1 MSFEYTPPKYAQL
14 IAELERRIDSGE
26 YPPGSPLPSE
36 HQLMAEFGMARPTVV
51 KALGVLRDQGWI
63 VTHQGKGRFVRGRPA
78 IPTGQQ
84 VRAGRELLDRREAQ
98 VSSRLLMA
106 GETEAP
112 NRIATYLGIKPKSPV
127 VLRRTLVEHDNE
139 PTEISST
146 WLPLSVAE
154 GTPLTES
161 AELKQG
167 VRRYV
172 EAAAGTALDHI
183 IEHVTARNPTKE
195 EGTLLD
201 VKNSAALLAVYAVA
215 CDATGKPWVVVESV
229 LPGDRHELEDAY
241 PIR

>member
-84 VRAGRELLDRREAQ
+84 VRTGRELLDRREVQ
-98 VSSRLLMA
+98 VSSRLLHA
-106 GETEAP
+106 GEIEAP
-112 NRIATYLGIKPKSPV
+112 NRIAAYLGLAPKSPV
-127 VLRRTLVEHDNE
+127 VLRRYLVEHDNE

-146 WLPLSVAE
+146 WLPVQVAE
-154 GTPLTES
+154 GTALVD
-161 AELKQG
+161 ADELRQG

-172 EAAAGTALDHI
+172 EAAAGAALDHI
-183 IEHVTARNPTKE
+183 IEHITARNPTKE
-195 EGTLLD
+195 ESGLLG
-201 VKNSAALLAVYAVA
+201 VKGSAALLTVYAVA

>member
-26 YPPGSPLPSE
+26 YAPGSPLPSE

-78 IPTGQQ
+78 LPTGQQ
-84 VRAGRELLDRREAQ
+84 VRTGRELLDRKEVQ
-98 VSSRLLMA
+98 VSSRLLAA
-106 GETEAP
+106 GEVEAP
-112 NRIATYLGIKPKSPV
+112 NRISAYLGIKPKSPV

-146 WLPLSVAE
+146 WLPVAVAE
-154 GTPLTES
+154 GTALAETE
-161 AELKQG
+161 ELKQG

-172 EAAAGTALDHI
+172 EAAAGTSLDHI
-183 IEHVTARNPTKE
+183 IEHITARNPTKE
-195 EGTLLD
+195 ECTLLD
-201 VKNSAALLAVYAVA
+201 VKSSAALLTVYAVA

>member
-84 VRAGRELLDRREAQ
+84 ARAGRELLDRKEAQ
-98 VSSRLLMA
+98 VSSRLLVS
-106 GETEAP
+106 GEVEVP
-112 NRIATYLGIKPKSPV
+112 NRIAAYLGLKPTSPV
-127 VLRRTLVEHDNE
+127 MLRRSLIEHDNE

-146 WLPLSVAE
+146 WLPVEVAQ
-154 GTPLTES
+154 GTALGEPG
-161 AELKQG
+161 ELKQG
-167 VRRYV
+167 IRRYV
-172 EAAAGTALDHI
+172 ESAAGTALDHI
-183 IEHVTARNPTKE
+183 IEHVTARNPSKE
-195 EGTLLD
+195 ECSLLG
-201 VKNSAALLAVYAVA
+201 VKSSAALLAVYAVA
-215 CDATGKPWVVVESV
+215 CDATGRPWVVVESV

-241 PIR
+241 LIR

>member
-26 YPPGSPLPSE
+26 YPPGSMLPSE

-84 VRAGRELLDRREAQ
+84 VRTGRELLERKEVQ
-98 VSSRLLMA
+98 VSSRLLTA
-106 GETEAP
+106 EEVQAP
-112 NRIATYLGIKPKSPV
+112 NRIAAYLNLKPKSAV
-127 VLRRTLVEHDNE
+127 VLRRSLVEHDGE

-146 WLPLSVAE
+146 WLPVEVAS
-154 GTPLTES
+154 GTPLTEPE
-161 AELKQG
+161 ELKQG

-172 EAAAGTALDHI
+172 ESAAGTSLDHI

-195 EGTLLD
+195 ESSLLD
-201 VKNSAALLAVYAVA
+201 VKPSAALLTVYAVA
-215 CDATGKPWVVVESV
+215 CDATGRPWVVVESV

>member
-14 IAELERRIDSGE
+14 ITELARRIEAGE
-26 YPPGSPLPSE
+26 YAPGSPLPSE

-63 VTHQGKGRFVRGRPA
+63 ITHQGKGRFVRGRPA
-78 IPTGQQ
+78 MPTGQQ
-84 VRAGRELLDRREAQ
+84 VRTGRELLDRKEVQ
-98 VSSRLLMA
+98 VSNRLLTT
-106 GETEAP
+106 GEVEAP
-112 NRIATYLGIKPKSPV
+112 NRISAYLGIKPKSPV

-146 WLPLSVAE
+146 WLPVSVAE
-154 GTPLTES
+154 GTALAES
-161 AELKQG
+161 EELKQG

-183 IEHVTARNPTKE
+183 IEHITARNPTKE
-195 EGTLLD
+195 ECALLD
-201 VKNSAALLAVYAVA
+201 VKSSAALLTVYAVA
-215 CDATGKPWVVVESV
+215 CDATSKPWVVVESV

>member
-14 IAELERRIDSGE
+14 IAELERRIDSGD
-26 YPPGSPLPSE
+26 YPPGSLLPSE

-63 VTHQGKGRFVRGRPA
+63 VTHQGKGRFVRGRPS

-84 VRAGRELLDRREAQ
+84 VRTGRELLDRKEVQ
-98 VSSRLLMA
+98 VSSRMLTA
-106 GETEAP
+106 EEVEAP
-112 NRIATYLGIKPKSPV
+112 NRIAAYLGLKPKTPV
-127 VLRRTLVEHDNE
+127 VLRRSLIEHDSE
-139 PTEISST
+139 PTEVSAA
-146 WLPLSVAE
+146 WLPAEVAA
-154 GTPLTES
+154 GS
-161 AELKQG
+161 ALAEPEELKQG

-172 EAAAGTALDHI
+172 ESAAGVSLDHI
-183 IEHVTARNPTKE
+183 IEHITARNPTKE
-195 EGTLLD
+195 ETTLLQ
-201 VKNSAALLAVYAVA
+201 VKSSAALLTVYAVA

>member
-1 MSFEYTPPKYAQL
+1 MAFEYTPPKYAQL
-14 IAELERRIDSGE
+14 IAELARRIEEGK

-84 VRAGRELLDRREAQ
+84 VRAGRGLLDRKEVQ
-98 VSSRLLMA
+98 VSSRLLVA
-106 GETEAP
+106 GEVEAP
-112 NRIATYLGIKPKSPV
+112 NRIAAYLGLKAKSPV
-127 VLRRTLVEHDNE
+127 VLRRSLIEQDNE

-146 WLPLSVAE
+146 WLPVEIAQ
-154 GTPLTES
+154 GTALVES
-161 AELKQG
+161 EELDQG

-172 EAAAGTALDHI
+172 ESGAGTSLDHI
-183 IEHVTARNPTKE
+183 VEHVTARNPTKE
-195 EGTLLD
+195 ECGLLD
-201 VKNSAALLAVYAVA
+201 VKSSAALLAVYAVA

>member
-26 YPPGSPLPSE
+26 YPPGSLLPSE
-36 HQLMAEFGMARPTVV
+36 HQLMAEFAMARPTVV

-78 IPTGQQ
+78 IPSSQQ
-84 VRAGRELLDRREAQ
+84 ARAGRELLDRKEAQ
-98 VSSRLLMA
+98 VSSRLLAA
-106 GETEAP
+106 GEVEAP
-112 NRIATYLGIKPKSPV
+112 NRIAAYLGGKPKSLV
-127 VLRRTLVEHDNE
+127 VLRQSLIEHDSE

-146 WLPLSVAE
+146 WLPVEVAQ
-154 GTPLTES
+154 GTALIEPE
-161 AELKQG
+161 ELKQG

-172 EAAAGTALDHI
+172 ESKAGASLDHI

-195 EGTLLD
+195 ESSLLG
-201 VKNSAALLAVYAVA
+201 VKSSAALLAVYAVA
-215 CDATGKPWVVVESV
+215 CDATGKPWVVVESL